1 MEQRI
6 YLNRDWKFTE
16 HFTPELLMP
25 SFDATILETV
35 QIPHNHKEIPF
46 NYVDEMAYQMIAGYY
61 KVFKT
66 EPSWKGK
73 VVLLT
78 FEGAAHEATVYLNG
92 REVAI
97 HQGGYTAFTLD
108 ISPYLKENSDNR
120 LVVKLDSRECLNI
133 PPFGN
138 VVDYLTYGGIYRD
151 VYLEVKNPCYI
162 EDVFV
167 RTSKVQ
173 EIEKQLEVEV
183 TVNHLKEHMHI
194 RTLFLKEDT
203 VLHSFDKVS
212 LKDRDQVFSCYV
224 SGVENWEIEHP
235 VLYHL
240 EVQLLQGEVLLDT
253 KKVRFGFREAT
264 FKKDGFYLNGKK
276 IKLRGL
282 NRHQAYPYVGYAMPK
297 SPQRRDANL
306 LKNELGLNAVRTSHY
321 PQSQYFIDCC
331 DEIGLLVFTEIPGW
345 QHIGDDK
352 WKEIACKN
360 VAEMVTQYRNHPS
373 IILWG
378 VRINESPDDDS
389 FYEKTNQIAHELD
402 KSRQTGGV
410 RCIKNSHLLEDV
422 YTYNDFIHDGM
433 TPPVDSK
440 KKVSSNQEKAYL
452 IAEYNGHMYPT
463 KSYDSEPHRLEH
475 ALRHARVIDAVKGRE
490 DIVGS
495 FGWCM
500 FDYNTHKDFGS
511 GDRICHHG
519 VMDMFRNPKLAAAV
533 YKSQQDIEDFL
544 EISSSMDIGEHP
556 GGFVGSIYMFT
567 NADEVRVYKNDEWIT
582 TYDKKDSPFKNLKH
596 GPLLLDDLIGN
607 QLVIKE
613 GFSKKKADGVKKVLN
628 AAMKYGQNQLPLK
641 MKLLAAKMML
651 FHGMKLEDGPVL
663 YGKYIGNWGGKV
675 TTYRFEAVKNGKVV
689 KTIIKKSTEKVK
701 LEVEVDHTQLIEDHT
716 YDVASIRIK
725 ATDENGNVLCF
736 YQEPL
741 SLKVEGDIAL
751 IGPKEISLKG
761 GMGGTYIK
769 TIGKEGK
776 GRLIMSSTYL
786 EEVVIDFTIEEMR

>member
-1 MEQRI
+1 MQERI
-6 YLNRDWKFTE
+6 YLNRDWKFTQ
-16 HFTPELLMP
+16 HFEPELLMP
-25 SFDATILETV
+25 HFDVALLETV
-35 QIPHNHKEIPF
+35 QIPHTHKEIPF
-46 NYVDEMAYQMIAGYY
+46 NYVDEVDYQMVAGYY
-61 KVFKT
+61 KSFKT
-66 EPSWKGK
+66 EPKWKGK
-73 VVLLT
+73 VILLT

-92 REVAI
+92 IEVAN
-97 HQGGYTAFTLD
+97 HQGGYTAFKVD
-108 ISPYLKENSDNR
+108 ITNYLKEEGENA
-120 LVVKLDSRECLNI
+120 LVVKLDSRECLNM

-151 VYLEVKNPCYI
+151 VYLEVKNPSYI

-167 RTSKVQ
+167 MTSKVQ
-173 EIEKQLEVEV
+173 ELKKQLEAEV
-183 TVNHLKEHMHI
+183 TVNHLDDHMHI
-194 RTLFLKEDT
+194 RAILLKEDAT
-203 VLHSFDKVS
+203 VHTFEKVS
-212 LKDRDQVFSCYV
+212 LKEKKQVFLYWISEV
-224 SGVENWEIEHP
+224 DNWDIDHP
-235 VLYHL
+235 HLYHL
-240 EVQLLQGEVLLDT
+240 EVQLLHYD
-253 KKVRFGFREAT
+253 KMIDSKRVRFGFREAT

-297 SPQRRDANL
+297 SPQKRDAYL

-321 PQSQYFIDCC
+321 PQSHYFIDCC

-345 QHIGDDK
+345 QHVGDED

-360 VAEMVTQYRNHPS
+360 VEEMVTQYRNHPS

-378 VRINESPDDDS
+378 VRINESADDDS
-389 FYEKTNQIAHELD
+389 FYEKTNKIARELD
-402 KSRQTGGV
+402 QSRQTGGV

-422 YTYNDFIHDGM
+422 YTYNDFIHDGI

-440 KKVSSNQEKAYL
+440 KKVSSNLEKAYL

-475 ALRHARVIDAVKGRE
+475 ALRHAKVIDAAQGAE

-511 GDRICHHG
+511 GDHICHHG
-519 VMDMFRNPKLAAAV
+519 IMDMFRNPKLAAAV
-533 YKSQQDIEDFL
+533 YASQQEAEDFL

-556 GGFVGSIYMFT
+556 GGCVGNIYIFT

-582 TYDKKDSPFKNLKH
+582 TYYKKDSPFKNLKH
-596 GPLLLDDLIGN
+596 GPLLLDDLIGD
-607 QLVIKE
+607 QLERKE

-628 AAMKYGQNQLPLK
+628 AAMKYGQNQLPLSAK
-641 MKLLAAKMML
+641 ILAAKMML

-675 TTYRFEAVKNGKVV
+675 TTYRFEAIRKGKVV
-689 KTIIKKSTEKVK
+689 KTVIKKPTEKVK
-701 LEVEVDHTQLIEDHT
+701 LEVEVDHTQLQEDHT

-741 SLKVEGDIAL
+741 RLQVEGEIAL
-751 IGPKEISLKG
+751 MGPKEISLKG

-776 GRLIMSSTYL
+776 GKLIVSGTYL
-786 EEVVIDFTIEEMR
+786 EEVVVDFTIKRMK